1 MALRKNITIS
11 EEDYDAINSYCR
23 KVGKTF
29 SEFLRDSVLE
39 VVRREEETGLLEY
52 LIRNVSFVSK
62 EEQEEFEKMEL
73 DLEERGRELSVDDI
87 L

>member
-29 SEFLRDSVLE
+29 SEFLRDSALE
-39 VVRREEETGLLEY
+39 VVRREEETELLEY
-52 LIRNVSFVSK
+52 LIRNVSFVSE

-73 DLEERGRELSVDDI
+73 DLEERGRELHVDDI